1 MAENENSQQGA
12 SQSGNA
18 SANGWAPAGGSGAP
32 VPPAAFQQASA
43 NPNAAEQG
51 FAPQAGAQQNRAPQ
65 AGAQP
70 AAEQGCAQQAGNQPG
85 ANQPGANA
93 AWQQPQAQYAPGAAY
108 APASGYAPN
117 ACAPAQSALAPKK
130 KSHGWIVAIVVVVAL
145 LIVSLVGI
153 SSCTRMVTSLGVSG
167 AEAAGAV
174 DAAANSVGVIEIDD
188 TIAYDN
194 SANSPEGLKY
204 LLDEAADSD
213 NIVAVV
219 LRVNSGGG
227 SATAGEEMATY
238 VKQFREETGKP
249 VVVSSAA
256 LNASAAY
263 EISSQADYI
272 FVANTTEIGAIGT
285 VMQSA
290 DYSELLGKL
299 GIRIDN
305 IASAESKD
313 SSYGTR
319 PLTDDERAYYQG
331 IVDQINDLFIQ
342 NVAEGRNMSTDDVRK
357 LATGMVFTGKTAVE
371 NGLADAIG
379 TREDAIEYA
388 ARTAGCLRG
397 YTTYNLEI
405 SESYDLSSLAG
416 LLGKSSTSDDLKSL
430 LKEQSENGNTVR

>member
-1 MAENENSQQGA
+1 MAENENPQQGA
-12 SQSGNA
+12 PDYAGNEAGVNVANHAGAGA
-18 SANGWAPAGGSGAP
+18 SAGASPVNGAP
-32 VPPAAFQQASA
+32 VPPAQYAHVGGGAPHGASSA
-43 NPNAAEQG
+43 QGG
-51 FAPQAGAQQNRAPQ
+51 FAQPGTQPSY
-65 AGAQP
+65 AQP
-70 AAEQGCAQQAGNQPG
+70 GPVPPNP
-85 ANQPGANA
+85 
-93 AWQQPQAQYAPGAAY
+93 AP
-108 APASGYAPN
+108 PVD
-117 ACAPAQSALAPKK
+117 APKK
-130 KSHGWIVAIVVVVAL
+130 KSHGWIVAIVVILAVFLFLAISVV
-145 LIVSLVGI
+145 
-153 SSCTRMVTSLGVSG
+153 SCTGMVASLGVSG
-167 AEAAGAV
+167 AAAVAGA
-174 DAAANSVGVIEIDD
+174 DADANSVGVIEIDD
-188 TIAYDN
+188 TIGYDN

-204 LLDEAADSD
+204 LLDQAADND

-227 SATAGEEMATY
+227 SATAGEEMSTY

-285 VMQSA
+285 VMQST

-299 GIRIDN
+299 GIRVDN

-331 IVDQINDLFIQ
+331 IVDQINELFIQ
-342 NVAEGRNMSTDDVRK
+342 NVADGRNMSVSDVRK

-397 YTTYNLEI
+397 YTTC
-405 SESYDLSSLAG
+405 DLSVEQSYSFSELAG
-416 LLGKSSTSDDLKSL
+416 LLGKSSASDDLAAL